1 MVSTIG
7 ALIASMDRQSAT
19 VQQHV
24 DAVKE
29 YTFWWQLPRSLAL
42 RIRRF
47 YEYYCKCHTD
57 PNPRRRAVQ
66 IGAGLGLR
74 PAVLAMSQTP
84 TSRRLT
90 SAPSSPA

>member
-29 YTFWWQLPRSLAL
+29 YSVWRQLPRSLAL

-47 YEYYCKCHTD
+47 YEYYCNLNATLIRTLVVGRC
-57 PNPRRRAVQ
+57 RSVR
-66 IGAGLGLR
+66 GWG
-74 PAVLAMSQTP
+74 
-84 TSRRLT
+84 
-90 SAPSSPA
+90 